1 MGFFLPTYFIN
12 GLRVFAMKKKLNK
25 ETIAARAGIVTD
37 LQYKAI
43 VPPIYLSTNYV
54 FQEVGENQPYEY
66 TREGNPTRDH
76 LINAL
81 SKLEE
86 GVGGEVT
93 SSGMS
98 AIALIANI
106 LELNSKVILPHDCY
120 GGTFRLFSS
129 LAKKGMLEVHFVDQ
143 GEEKFVNETIDE
155 IKPDLIW
162 IETPSNPLL
171 QVVDVEKISK
181 KAKTINA
188 LVAADNTFLS
198 PALQNPLTLGADIV
212 VHSTTKYINGHSDLV
227 GGAVITNNEEVLLRL
242 KFWANNL
249 GLTGAPFDSYLTLR
263 GLRTLGIRMEKH
275 EKNAASIVEM
285 LMDHSKVESVYYP
298 GLLQHP
304 SHEIA
309 KKQQHGYG
317 GMLSFTVQGGLSSV
331 KKFVKEVDILSFAE
345 SLGGFESL
353 ITHPFTMSHAVL
365 SPEEKEKI
373 GITEG
378 LIRISAGLEDTQDL
392 LDAIDA
398 GLKKI

>member
-1 MGFFLPTYFIN
+1 
-12 GLRVFAMKKKLNK
+12 
-25 ETIAARAGIVTD
+25 
-37 LQYKAI
+37 
-43 VPPIYLSTNYV
+43 
-54 FQEVGENQPYEY
+54 
-66 TREGNPTRDH
+66 
-76 LINAL
+76 
-81 SKLEE
+81 
-86 GVGGEVT
+86 
-93 SSGMS
+93 MS

-188 LVAADNTFLS
+188 LVAVDNTFLS

-227 GGAVITNNEEVLLRL
+227 GGAVITNNEDVLLRL

-285 LMDHSKVESVYYP
+285 LLDHSKVESVYYP

-331 KKFVKEVDILSFAE
+331 KKFVKEVDILSLAA

-353 ITHPFTMSHAVL
+353 ITHRFTMSHAVL
-365 SPEEKEKI
+365 SPEEKGKI

-392 LDAIDA
+392 LDAIYA